1 MPFLIAHPSTF
12 KCMKKL
18 TMLFSLK
25 KLFVH
30 TSSFP
35 IYLLIALF
43 HFTPYS
49 FTQTSSFC
57 AIFVF
62 VPWGNGGSLLRKR
75 LRRHAIE
82 RFVRRVG
89 AR

>member
-1 MPFLIAHPSTF
+1 MPFHRPSYDF
-12 KCMKKL
+12 EMYAKL

-35 IYLLIALF
+35 IYLLIAFL

-49 FTQTSSFC
+49 FTQTSFC